1 MVYSILVTACWYL
14 SSSINA
20 IATQKLFQGL
30 LSSPSLQQ
38 HGLDNLNDAVN
49 AQAFQQ
55 QGVVLMSVVLTL
67 SQLIT
72 GGIMGLVLLYLL
84 GGQSTVISPNQQMTR
99 TSTIINHHILEFHT
113 KIQGQD
119 ILIGLLHCIGCI
131 FTNIGFGYGS
141 ASLVQ
146 IIKLLE
152 PVETLFLSALVQ
164 KSLQVFSFRKF
175 ASTVIVI
182 AGTYMLLA
190 GASIEAKPRSIIF
203 AIGSGFCMALRNVLS
218 KEREKGQLREESIK
232 RVALSYPEGSSQTN
246 FKEVLR
252 KGIKKFAYI
261 TITATAFA
269 FILALVVM
277 FCSLQQFKFMVPQL
291 MKISPKILNQAIIFH
306 CLYNMAS
313 ITVLSLTSA
322 PSHSLLNV
330 GKRIVNVIIASI
342 AFNVALSSSGKVGIF
357 VAGLG
362 AFFYNEKSASMIQ
375 KMESSRQKY
384 GFAFVV
390 ACLILL
396 QVYEQTHDAAAVPT
410 LPPIV
415 TGTQSCFSAVLKN
428 EIRALSSTENS
439 RNLLRDLKKTSLV
452 ESKIMIISDASYEND
467 CALLLP
473 LVIPQECIFRH
484 GNLGNPWKKEP
495 IISWPDMISDAKAIL
510 QDYIGHNFS
519 DFSFSPND
527 NNDNN
532 NNDELG
538 AFLRL
543 IFGALSRS
551 LPQIGGTGSST
562 KTIKSLAS
570 KIGIAYFEK
579 KVTMDKRQEQW
590 KVCGSRPQTRSV
602 IKVLVSNNS
611 DDDDCWLVSGGQPV
625 YDEGLADSNFEA
637 VMKHFTLDR
646 WTLSQL
652 YDSKEIAI
660 RRNSNGTVMVGVS
673 GGPGNSNGG
682 DAFGPVVA
690 KHILGSRGNQ
700 TVPVGATDFK
710 KSPVGLAAVGST
722 VQWLLKKPGIVLWGV
737 GLINDV
743 ELGVGKV
750 AAGVEIPSVRGPR
763 TRDII
768 LLYKSLNPLPISD
781 PALIAADVYP
791 LDNLMQQQQQREV
804 CFIIHGVDRA
814 YAFEVCPLCKEH
826 LVNNYN
832 KNMTQMFLNLKSCK
846 RVISSSLHG
855 IVFSHSFGIPALP
868 VAVGDRIM
876 GGDFKYRDYMHSI
889 GMTYFRGRTPIQDV
903 LTQNLTLTDWSKLVD
918 QVPHPKFPI
927 QTSHFYQTFPK
938 LGVPGSLVE

>member
-1 MVYSILVTACWYL
+1 
-14 SSSINA
+14 
-20 IATQKLFQGL
+20 
-30 LSSPSLQQ
+30 
-38 HGLDNLNDAVN
+38 
-49 AQAFQQ
+49 
-55 QGVVLMSVVLTL
+55 
-67 SQLIT
+67 
-72 GGIMGLVLLYLL
+72 MGLVLLYLL
-84 GGQSTVISPNQQMTR
+84 GGQSTVISPSQQMTR
-99 TSTIINHHILEFHT
+99 TSTPINHHILEFHVQ
-113 KIQGQD
+113 IQGQD

-131 FTNIGFGYGS
+131 FTNIGFGYSS

-146 IIKLLE
+146 IIKLLK

-175 ASTVIVI
+175 ASTIIVI
-182 AGTYMLLA
+182 TGTYMLLT

-203 AIGSGFCMALRNVLS
+203 AIGSGFCMALQNVLS
-218 KEREKGQLREESIK
+218 KEQEKGQLGEGSIE
-232 RVALSYPEGSSQTN
+232 RVALPYPEGLSKTN
-246 FKEVLR
+246 FKKVLR

-261 TITATAFA
+261 TITAAVFA

-277 FCSLQQFKFMVPQL
+277 FCSLQQLKFMVPQL

-313 ITVLSLTSA
+313 ITVLSLTSP

-330 GKRIVNVIIASI
+330 GKRIVNVIIASM
-342 AFNVALSSSGKVGIF
+342 AFNVALCSSGKVGIV
-357 VAGLG
+357 VAGIG
-362 AFFYNEKSASMIQ
+362 AFFYNEKSASTIQ
-375 KMESSRQKY
+375 KMECSRQKY
-384 GFAFVV
+384 GCAFVV

-396 QVYEQTHDAAAVPT
+396 QFYIGLKTSLSEILPRSATKEQTHDAAAVPT
-410 LPPIV
+410 LPPSV

-428 EIRALSSTENS
+428 EIRALSSTQNS

-452 ESKIMIISDASYEND
+452 ESKIMIISDARYEDD

-484 GNLGNPWKKEP
+484 GNLGNPWKKEL

-510 QDYIGHNFS
+510 QDYLGHNFS

-543 IFGALSRS
+543 LFGALSRS

-579 KVTMDKRQEQW
+579 KVIMDKRQEQW

-625 YDEGLADSNFEA
+625 YDEGLTDTNFEA
-637 VMKHFTLDR
+637 VMKHFTLAY

-652 YDSKEIAI
+652 DDSKEIAI
-660 RRNSNGTVMVGVS
+660 WRNSNGTVMVAVS
-673 GGPGNSNGG
+673 GGPGNKNGG

-700 TVPVGATDFK
+700 MVPVGVSDFN
-710 KSPVGLAAVGST
+710 SPVGLAAIGST

-737 GLINDV
+737 GLIHDAP
-743 ELGVGKV
+743 VGKV
-750 AAGVEIPSVRGPR
+750 AAGVEIPGVRGPR
-763 TRDII
+763 SRDLL

-791 LDNLMQQQQQREV
+791 LDNRMQQ
-804 CFIIHGVDRA
+804 
-814 YAFEVCPLCKEH
+814 
-826 LVNNYN
+826 
-832 KNMTQMFLNLKSCK
+832 
-846 RVISSSLHG
+846 
-855 IVFSHSFGIPALP
+855 
-868 VAVGDRIM
+868 
-876 GGDFKYRDYMHSI
+876 
-889 GMTYFRGRTPIQDV
+889 
-903 LTQNLTLTDWSKLVD
+903 
-918 QVPHPKFPI
+918 
-927 QTSHFYQTFPK
+927 
-938 LGVPGSLVE
+938 